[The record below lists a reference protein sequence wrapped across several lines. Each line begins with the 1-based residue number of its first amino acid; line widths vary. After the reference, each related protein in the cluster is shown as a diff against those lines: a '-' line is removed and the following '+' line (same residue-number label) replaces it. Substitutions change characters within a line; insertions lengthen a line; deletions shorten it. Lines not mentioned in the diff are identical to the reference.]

1 MTIRHMEILKAVSE
15 TGSFTK
21 AARLLYITQSA
32 VSHAV
37 QELETEAGTLLF
49 DRLSKTIR
57 LTEAG
62 SLLLQD
68 VLPILA
74 SCKALEA
81 KIKKLERCAPI
92 RLVSSITIASYFLPG
107 PLRRFEA
114 VHPEIPVTVN
124 VVSAA
129 NAILELQAGYADI
142 ALIEGLPPHGPYRS
156 IPFSSYPL
164 LAVCAPDYPR
174 LSQPLSLSSLCKERL
189 LLREKGSAIR
199 DVLDSALYL
208 HGYTAY
214 PLWTSV
220 NSPALIEVARA
231 GLGIT
236 ILPDILVKKAL
247 EKGSLISLEIEDL
260 SLVNEL
266 LLVMHRDKYLSAP
279 LSELVNLLV
288 TNGSNSDKSELLPH
302 PDN

>member
-220 NSPALIEVARA
+220 NSPALIEAARA

-247 EKGSLISLEIEDL
+247 EKGSLISLEI
-260 SLVNEL
+260 
-266 LLVMHRDKYLSAP
+266 
-279 LSELVNLLV
+279 
-288 TNGSNSDKSELLPH
+288 
-302 PDN
+302 